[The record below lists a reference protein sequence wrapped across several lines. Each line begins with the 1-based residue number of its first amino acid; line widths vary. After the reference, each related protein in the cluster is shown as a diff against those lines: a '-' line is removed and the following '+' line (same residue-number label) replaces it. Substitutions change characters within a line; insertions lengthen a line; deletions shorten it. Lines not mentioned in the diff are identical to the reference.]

1 MCTRYIRYYIR
12 QHALRAN
19 ILSCMCLYTLRLI
32 GAILYPGECDLMVH
46 PRKYMQRHFL
56 MNAFCYLHSYI
67 TCTKIQDRPQFIA
80 VCKRSFNVPL
90 QFNNVYACLISLSLF
105 FKEEFRNETNSCY
118 CPVPCHITKFQSQLS
133 YAQMPA
139 KHFSE
144 VLALKREIKK
154 EVMRNY
160 LRYYRSTEI

>member
-1 MCTRYIRYYIR
+1 MYDIDQFHSIITSGNRIFICLLKLYVDSEWNLPVRNVWKVAYSKKLLVFPV
-12 QHALRAN
+12 QALY
-19 ILSCMCLYTLRLI
+19 LSCVYTLRLI

-90 QFNNVYACLISLSLF
+90 
-105 FKEEFRNETNSCY
+105 
-118 CPVPCHITKFQSQLS
+118 
-133 YAQMPA
+133 
-139 KHFSE
+139 
-144 VLALKREIKK
+144 
-154 EVMRNY
+154 
-160 LRYYRSTEI
+160 